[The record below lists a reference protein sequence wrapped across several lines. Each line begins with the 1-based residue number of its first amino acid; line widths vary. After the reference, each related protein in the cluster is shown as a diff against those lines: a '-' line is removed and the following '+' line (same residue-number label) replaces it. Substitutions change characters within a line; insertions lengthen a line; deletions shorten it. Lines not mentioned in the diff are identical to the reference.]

1 MTKKLIKVIKMKNII
16 LLGAPG
22 AGKGTQS
29 KILREKYDLA
39 YISTGEILRE
49 EIKNKTPL
57 GLEAEKI
64 INKGMLVSDEIIV
77 GMIREFITK
86 HNDQDILLD
95 GFPRTVKQ
103 AEALD
108 TILKDLNRGQVSVIE
123 LDVRQEL
130 LMDRLLKRA
139 EIEGRQ
145 DDNEE
150 TIKGR
155 FQQYEQKTK
164 PLTDYYKQ
172 KQGVYFAVEG
182 SDPDINKISQSICAI
197 IDKL

>member
-1 MTKKLIKVIKMKNII
+1 MKNII

-29 KILREKYDLA
+29 KILRDKYDLA

-57 GLEAEKI
+57 GIEAEKI
-64 INKGMLVSDEIIV
+64 INRGELVSDEIIV
-77 GMIREFITK
+77 GMIKDFITK
-86 HNDQDILLD
+86 HNDKDILLD
-95 GFPRTVKQ
+95 GFPRTIQQ

-108 TILKDLNRGQVSVIE
+108 EILETLFRGNVSVIE
-123 LDVRQEL
+123 LDVKKEL
-130 LMDRLLKRA
+130 LLDRLLKRA

-155 FQQYEQKTK
+155 FLAYEEKTK
-164 PLTDYYKQ
+164 PLTDFYK
-172 KQGVYFAVEG
+172 KKKNSYFSVEG
-182 SDPDINKISQSICAI
+182 SDPDIEKISQAICQI
-197 IDKL
+197 IDNL

>member
-1 MTKKLIKVIKMKNII
+1 MKNII

-49 EIKNKTPL
+49 EIKNKTAL

-64 INKGMLVSDEIIV
+64 INKGMLVSDDIIV
-77 GMIREFITK
+77 GMIKEFITK
-86 HNDQDILLD
+86 HNSQDILLD

-150 TIKGR
+150 TIRGR
-155 FQQYEQKTK
+155 FEQYEQKTK

-172 KQGVYFAVEG
+172 KQGAYFAVEG

>member
-1 MTKKLIKVIKMKNII
+1 MKTII

-29 KILREKYDLA
+29 KILIDKYNFA

-49 EIKNKTPL
+49 EIKKKTPL
-57 GLEAEKI
+57 GLQAEEI

-77 GMIREFITK
+77 AMIDKFICN
-86 HNDQDILLD
+86 HNNQGILLD

-103 AEALD
+103 AEALEEIMSK
-108 TILKDLNRGQVSVIE
+108 TKRGKVSVIE
-123 LDVRQEL
+123 LTVPKQML
-130 LMDRLLKRA
+130 IDRLLKRA
-139 EIEGRQ
+139 QIEGRK

-155 FQQYEQKTK
+155 FAQYEQKTK
-164 PLTDYYKQ
+164 PLTDFYK
-172 KQGVYFAVEG
+172 KQEGCYFCLDG
-182 SDPDINKISQSICAI
+182 SNPDINAISKSLCEI

>member
-1 MTKKLIKVIKMKNII
+1 MKNII

-64 INKGMLVSDEIIV
+64 INKGMLVSDDIIV
-77 GMIREFITK
+77 SMIREFITK

-108 TILKDLNRGQVSVIE
+108 NILKDLNRGQVSVIE
-123 LDVRQEL
+123 LDVRPEL

-150 TIKGR
+150 TIRGR

-164 PLTDYYKQ
+164 PLTDFYKQ
-172 KQGVYFAVEG
+172 KRGSYFAVEG
-182 SDPDINKISQSICAI
+182 SDPDINKISQSICSI